1 MKKEIWGWLER
12 EIREGSIQ
20 LEREI
25 KNLKEEW
32 AKQMEEAKLRG
43 KGD

>member
-1 MKKEIWGWLER
+1 
-12 EIREGSIQ
+12 